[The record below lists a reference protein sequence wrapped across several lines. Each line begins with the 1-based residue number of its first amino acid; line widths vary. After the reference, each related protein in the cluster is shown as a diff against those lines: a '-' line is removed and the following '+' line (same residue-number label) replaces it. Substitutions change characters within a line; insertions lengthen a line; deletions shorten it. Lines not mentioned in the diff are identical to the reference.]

1 MAESPAIQARFR
13 GAVGSEVYTR
23 QQKGGARVGKFLRRV
38 MGEGRPGLGGA
49 DARLAG
55 LRLHELGAAQLV
67 SAPLGAEVINLE
79 DDTNLGTTP
88 VRVWWQARSGDPR
101 YISVRFQKEGF
112 QDKVTAFW
120 VNMRHG
126 SKDSAMSNAVQ
137 VKVELDKKRGAR

>member
-1 MAESPAIQARFR
+1 MLANFLD
-13 GAVGSEVYTR
+13 GSWVR
-23 QQKGGARVGKFLRRV
+23 AGRVWAAL
-38 MGEGRPGLGGA
+38 M
-49 DARLAG
+49 LALLASG
-55 LRLHELGAAQLV
+55 CTSFGAAQLV

-126 SKDSAMSNAVQ
+126 SKDSALSNAVQ